1 MQHPNQQQPLK
12 PIDKL
17 FAAVMNY
24 GPLVVL
30 LAFPPL
36 LAWLALW
43 VTGAVFLFSC
53 IQQFGRGVREAG
65 GWRDKNSVARQSPD
79 PAPRLQC

>member
-1 MQHPNQQQPLK
+1 MTPNQQTLK

-17 FAAVMNY
+17 LDAVLNN

-36 LAWLALW
+36 LAWSALW
-43 VTGAVFLFSC
+43 VTGIVFLFCC
-53 IQQFGRGVREAG
+53 IQQFRRGIREAG
-65 GWRDKNSVARQSPD
+65 GWRNKPSAARQYPNPWSKF
-79 PAPRLQC
+79 QC